1 MMCKKPKFV
10 PVKKDLLKELAA
22 LKFQCINAENGCEL
36 ILNYSDVVHGQHE
49 ATCRYAL
56 VKCEAFAS
64 CKTKCT
70 RKDIEQH

>member
-36 ILNYSDVVHGQHE
+36 ILNYSDVVHG
-49 ATCRYAL
+49 
-56 VKCEAFAS
+56 
-64 CKTKCT
+64 
-70 RKDIEQH
+70 